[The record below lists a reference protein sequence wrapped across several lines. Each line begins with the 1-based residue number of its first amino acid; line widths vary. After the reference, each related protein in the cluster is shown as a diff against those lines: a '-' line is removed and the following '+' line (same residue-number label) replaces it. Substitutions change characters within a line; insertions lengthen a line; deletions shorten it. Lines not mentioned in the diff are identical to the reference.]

1 MPPGVQRY
9 QRTRMVLPL
18 RVWPGNETDHSAAAQ
33 LAHTLD
39 ISPIGDGWA
48 DYTIRY
54 RPVRPSRY
62 SGGKT
67 DLSSG

>member
-39 ISPIGDGWA
+39 ISPIGGRLGGLHNPLQTGQ
-48 DYTIRY
+48 TITLQR
-54 RPVRPSRY
+54 
-62 SGGKT
+62 GKT